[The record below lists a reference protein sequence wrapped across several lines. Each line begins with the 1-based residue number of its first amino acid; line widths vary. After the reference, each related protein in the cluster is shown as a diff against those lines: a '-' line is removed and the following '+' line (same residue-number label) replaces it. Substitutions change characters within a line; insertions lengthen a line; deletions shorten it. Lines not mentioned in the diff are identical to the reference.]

1 MSKGIQI
8 AIGAALILAVMSWF
22 GLSNMDE
29 YQYFQTLEEFQQVE
43 MLGKRARVH
52 GYVLPG
58 SIDRNLEAKT
68 VSFSILNDPP
78 HSGKGAEHG
87 TLDIVYNS
95 LETPD
100 LFQDGAEVV
109 VEGALQQVG
118 SKTRFDATLVLAK
131 CPSKFEAEE
140 RDTASL

>member
-1 MSKGIQI
+1 MSKGVQI

-29 YQYFQTLEEFQQVE
+29 YQYFQTLEEFQQGE

-52 GYVLPG
+52 GYVMPG

-68 VSFSILNDPP
+68 VSFTVMNDPP
-78 HSGKGAEHG
+78 HVSVSDQKG
-87 TLDIVYNS
+87 TLYIVYNS

-109 VEGALQQVG
+109 VEGTLRQEG
-118 SKTRFDATLVLAK
+118 SETYFDATLVLAK
-131 CPSKFEAEE
+131 CPSKFEAKESK
-140 RDTASL
+140 TVSS

>member
-29 YQYFQTLEEFQQVE
+29 YQYFQTLEEFQQSE

-52 GYVLPG
+52 GYVMPG

-68 VSFSILNDPP
+68 VSFTILNDAP
-78 HSGKGAEHG
+78 HSGKGAEYG

-109 VEGALQQVG
+109 VEGSLQQEG
-118 SKTRFDATLVLAK
+118 SQTHFDATLVLAK
-131 CPSKFEAEE
+131 CPSKFEAEKS
-140 RDTASL
+140 DTASL